1 MLFIIIKTWFLKKLC
16 SLHIHTSLF
25 SDTRHHLPDE
35 GSPAGLVLAYAK
47 R

>member
-1 MLFIIIKTWFLKKLC
+1 MLFIIIKTWFLKKMC

-25 SDTRHHLPDE
+25 SDTRHHSPIGL
-35 GSPAGLVLAYAK
+35 PAGLILAYAK